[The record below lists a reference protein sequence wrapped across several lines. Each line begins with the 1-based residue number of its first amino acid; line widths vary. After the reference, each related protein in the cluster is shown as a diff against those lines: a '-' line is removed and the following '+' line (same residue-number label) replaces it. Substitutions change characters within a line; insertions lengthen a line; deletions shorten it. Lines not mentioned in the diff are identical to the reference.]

1 MGMPAHAGRSH
12 KVSPMGRRVY
22 TLHDRVLRCG
32 LREIAGLADA
42 APRARTFE
50 FARPPRREMSDVR

>member
-12 KVSPMGRRVY
+12 KVSHGEKGV
-22 TLHDRVLRCG
+22 LHDRVLACG

-42 APRARTFE
+42 APRARTFG